1 MAQEEEQGA
10 EKRARRHVGRT
21 LGNLTLL
28 LVSLAVIAAW
38 GYTGIYEL
46 KPGEVAV
53 ILRIGEYNRTEA
65 TPGLKLRWPTPLES
79 AAILSVAEVRQ
90 LEFGEVRR
98 AGDGS
103 AKPADE
109 NAIQTRD
116 NNVVDVSYSVQYRVG
131 DAYSF
136 VYGMESAVT
145 TLGDA
150 AQAAVRE
157 VVGRKNVDEVLYSSR
172 SQIQAEARTVLGE
185 ILVSYFD
192 GVPANSPFEILQVQ
206 LQVVQ
211 PPAAVQQA
219 FDDVIA
225 AQQDEAR
232 VLSEARG
239 DAEVVSQRAAARATE
254 LREAANAY
262 ELVVVEHAKGES
274 ERFEAV
280 LDEYWVAP
288 EVTARRLYLETMEEI
303 LPRAEKVIIEAGAAP
318 VLPLLPL
325 GSGNG
330 VGQLESASRPGPG
343 GGSEKLNSEP
353 PASSDAGEDAR

>member
-1 MAQEEEQGA
+1 
-10 EKRARRHVGRT
+10 
-21 LGNLTLL
+21 
-28 LVSLAVIAAW
+28 
-38 GYTGIYEL
+38 
-46 KPGEVAV
+46 
-53 ILRIGEYNRTEA
+53 RTEA

-90 LEFGEVRR
+90 FEFGEV
-98 AGDGS
+98 GQGDDGS
-103 AKPADE
+103 TQPADE

-131 DAYSF
+131 NAYSF
-136 VYGMESAVT
+136 VYGMENAVT

-157 VVGRKNVDEVLYSSR
+157 VVGRKNVDQVLYSSR
-172 SQIQAEARTVLGE
+172 SQIQAEAGTVLGE

-192 GVPANSPFEILQVQ
+192 GVPENSPFEILQVQ

-239 DAEVVSQRAAARATE
+239 DAEVVGHRAAATATE
-254 LREAANAY
+254 LREAAQAY

-274 ERFEAV
+274 ARFEAV
-280 LDEYWVAP
+280 LEEYWLAP
-288 EVTARRLYLETMEEI
+288 SVTGRRLYLETMEEI
-303 LPRAEKVIIEAGAAP
+303 LPRAEKVIIEAGAAQ

-330 VGQLESASRPGPG
+330 AGQRKSAAGPG
-343 GGSEKLNSEP
+343 AAGSSATLNSEA
-353 PASSDAGEDAR
+353 PASGDAAEPLR